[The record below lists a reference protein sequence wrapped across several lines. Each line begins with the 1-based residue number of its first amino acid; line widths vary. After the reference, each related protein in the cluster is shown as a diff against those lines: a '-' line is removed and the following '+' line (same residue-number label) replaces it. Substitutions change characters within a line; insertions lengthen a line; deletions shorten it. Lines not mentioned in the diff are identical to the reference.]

1 VYLRFVYARTVEGL
15 QSREG
20 IFQAATS
27 LAWDPETDAYS
38 YERVQNLRNWFGNKL
53 DVPER
58 FSKSTSKGAADRDA
72 KGLSW
77 FKPTAKEHI
86 AKAFELKA
94 ILEENGYAIEV
105 LKESRIGYVT
115 FEDEFQI
122 VAEPFS
128 DTLR

>member
-1 VYLRFVYARTVEGL
+1 MPFRFSFEAKYQVKGAEQIRDR
-15 QSREG
+15 S
-20 IFQAATS
+20 
-27 LAWDPETDAYS
+27 
-38 YERVQNLRNWFGNKL
+38 K
-53 DVPER
+53 VPER